1 MMARPTLPATTTPHL
16 DQESLAMNQLKKAAV
31 ASLGAL
37 GLVLASALVSAPAA
51 AAIVTVGFAVTGVGS
66 GSAQYD
72 DTTASTNLFGET
84 EYALTG
90 FTLDVGGTLYDLASL
105 DYGMAIFSG
114 GVLQGLD
121 AFEKTG
127 AFAFTPGSGGG
138 YAGALARGTGTGT
151 GEVVFE
157 EPRTSVPEPAA
168 LALGLVALGAAG
180 WARRRQRR
188 NG

>member
-1 MMARPTLPATTTPHL
+1 
-16 DQESLAMNQLKKAAV
+16 MNVLKKALL

-37 GLVLASALVSAPAA
+37 GLALAAAPAT
-51 AAIVTVGFAVTGVGS
+51 AAIVTVDFAITGVGT
-66 GSAQYD
+66 GSYQYD

-84 EYALTG
+84 EYALTS
-90 FTLDVGGTLYDLASL
+90 FSLDLGGTLYDLSSL
-105 DYGMAIFSG
+105 DYGTAIFSG

-121 AFEKTG
+121 AYESTG
-127 AFAFTPGSGGG
+127 AFAFTPGAGGG
-138 YAGALARGTGTGT
+138 FAGTTATGTGTGT

-157 EPRTSVPEPAA
+157 DPRTSVPEPAA